1 MKKILLV
8 FVYFSSLNLG
18 IAQPDRWQQ
27 AIDYQMEVDFD
38 VKKHQ
43 YTGTQ
48 KITYFNNSPDTLN
61 RVFYHL
67 YFNAFQ
73 PNSQM
78 DIRSRNI
85 VDPDRRVG
93 DRISKLS
100 EEEIG
105 YLRPT
110 SLTQDGQI
118 LTYEIVETI
127 LEVELANPIL
137 PNSSVVFEME
147 FEGQIPKQIRRSGRN
162 NAEGI
167 DYTMTQ
173 WYPKMANY
181 DYEGWHANPY
191 IGREFYG
198 IWGDFD
204 VKIAIDKDYV
214 VAATGILQNPEQIG
228 YGYEAEGQSVKKEV
242 TKGKLNWHFKAEKVH
257 DFAWGAD
264 PDFLHDIMEINN
276 GTKLHFFY
284 QDSVRGVWQEMQ
296 PYAVQAFEVMNEKF
310 GEYPYETY
318 SFVQGG
324 DGGMEYPMLTMIT
337 GERTLESLVGV
348 AVHEA
353 IHSWY
358 QMVLGTN
365 ESKYPWMDEGYT
377 TYAQGYVE
385 SVLFNQNAANAHTG
399 NYRNHD
405 YVVSEKII
413 EPLTTHSDHY
423 KTNTAYGVNSYS
435 RGAIFLHQLSYI
447 IGEEN
452 LDKGMRIYYDTWKF
466 KHPNPNDFKRIM
478 EKQSG
483 LELDWYLEHWIGTV
497 NAIDYGIKSAT
508 DEEGKTKVILER
520 KQPMPMP
527 IDLLVTYTDGSQEVY
542 YIPLQIM
549 RGEKPDSDF
558 AVTKIKAEDWGW
570 TSPTYELMLEKPLS
584 DIQKMEIDPSG
595 RMADINKGNNTFKN

>member
-1 MKKILLV
+1 MKKLLLV
-8 FVYFSSLNLG
+8 FVYFSSIILG
-18 IAQPDRWQQ
+18 VAQPDRWQQ
-27 AIDYQMEVDFD
+27 AIDYQMEIDFD

-85 VDPDRRVG
+85 VDPDQRVG
-93 DRISKLS
+93 DRISKLT

-110 SLTQDGQI
+110 SLMQDGQA
-118 LTYEIVETI
+118 LQYEIVETI

-147 FEGQIPKQIRRSGRN
+147 FEGQIPKQIRRSGRFN
-162 NAEGI
+162 KEGI

-204 VKIAIDKDYV
+204 VKIAIDKEYV
-214 VAATGILQNPEQIG
+214 VAATGVLQNPEQIG
-228 YGYEAEGQSVKKEV
+228 YGYEAEGQTVNKEIK
-242 TKGKLNWHFKAEKVH
+242 KGKLNWHFKAEKVH

-264 PDFLHDIMEINN
+264 PEFLHDIAEINN

-284 QDSVRGVWQEMQ
+284 KDSVQAVWQDMQ
-296 PYAVQAFEVMNEKF
+296 PYAVKAFEVMNEKF
-310 GEYPYETY
+310 GEYPYSTY

-337 GERTLESLVGV
+337 GARTLESLIGV

-365 ESKYPWMDEGYT
+365 ESKYPWMDEGFT
-377 TYAQGYVE
+377 TYAQGYVSE
-385 SVLFNQNAANAHTG
+385 VLFNLNSSNPHAN
-399 NYRNHD
+399 NYRGHD
-405 YVVSEKII
+405 YVVSEKLI
-413 EPLTTHSDHY
+413 EPLTTHADHY
-423 KTNTAYGVNSYS
+423 KTNTGYGVNSYS

-483 LELDWYLEHWIGTV
+483 LELDWYLEHWVGTI
-497 NAIDYGIKSAT
+497 NSIDYGVKAA
-508 DEEGKTKVILER
+508 EEMEGKTKVVLER
-520 KQPMPMP
+520 LQPMPMP
-527 IDLLVTYTDGSQEVY
+527 IDLVVTYTDGSQEVY

-558 AVTKIKAEDWGW
+558 EITKVKASDWGW
-570 TSPTYELMLEKPLS
+570 TSPTYELMIDKPIS
-584 DIQKMEIDPSG
+584 EIQKMEIDPSG
-595 RMADINKGNNTFKN
+595 RMADINKENNIFTN